1 MHGKRC
7 FNRPHHFSPLREDGG
22 GLSKQE
28 ISEKPMYC
36 GGWPGYGKKI
46 HGGGSFLLAGE
57 LETVMWSISASFFPH
72 HPGATKHCRKGGHFV
87 PSSFPTKR
95 NF

>member
-46 HGGGSFLLAGE
+46 HGGGAVYSLPGSWKLLC
-57 LETVMWSISASFFPH
+57 
-72 HPGATKHCRKGGHFV
+72 GA
-87 PSSFPTKR
+87 
-95 NF
+95 